1 MNLQEFITQ
10 ALSQIA
16 RGISEADE
24 ALREA
29 GAIVNPRHVVGAH
42 ADKDNVYGYLGSSN
56 DKVRRAVHAVD
67 FDVAVTAVEGKETK
81 GGIGIVVGSI
91 GLGSQGRSEESS
103 TSVSR
108 IKFRVPIALPNAKSD
123 T

>member
-1 MNLQEFITQ
+1 MNLQDFITQ
-10 ALSQIA
+10 ALVQISS
-16 RGISEADE
+16 GIKNADE
-24 ALREA
+24 QLLQA
-29 GAIVNPRHVVGAH
+29 GAIVNPRHVVGANQ
-42 ADKDNVYGYLGSSN
+42 DKENLYGYIAERPEW
-56 DKVRRAVHAVD
+56 RRHIHVVE

-108 IKFRVPIALPNAKSD
+108 IKFRIPIALPNSSKE